1 MISEKQ
7 LTKRKMVQPQLLSP
21 LAYASLI
28 WKKSWINVLYSPGG
42 LVQASTF
49 GIYIPALE
57 DRCLSHPSA
66 HYGWGGSVRL
76 NIAFGI

>member
-7 LTKRKMVQPQLLSP
+7 LTKRKMVQSQLLSP

-28 WKKSWINVLYSPGG
+28 WKKSRIDVPCSPGG

-49 GIYIPALE
+49 GIYIPALGG
-57 DRCLSHPSA
+57 RCSSYPSA
-66 HYGWGGSVRL
+66 HYG
-76 NIAFGI
+76 